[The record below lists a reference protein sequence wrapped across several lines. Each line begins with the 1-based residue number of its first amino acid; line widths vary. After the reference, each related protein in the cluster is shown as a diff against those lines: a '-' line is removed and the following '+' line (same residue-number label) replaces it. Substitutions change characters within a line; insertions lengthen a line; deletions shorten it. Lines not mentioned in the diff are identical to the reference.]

1 MYVLGATRP
10 KEGIPMISILAGVSF
25 SVKDKLCKQLR
36 CCRLAEVRLRYL
48 MIINLLNHRGAR
60 QTAKILGVH
69 NTTVYR
75 VARRFVARGEWALW
89 DAREDNGDTKLD
101 EHYLNVLHRVV
112 RGTPKG
118 FGWRRPTWTRELLV
132 ETMVRETGVRVHV
145 TTMSRALAMVH
156 ARRGRPR
163 PTVGCPWPKAAKTRR
178 LNAIRKLLD
187 TLPAGHVAVYEDEV
201 DIHLNPKIGLDW
213 MGRGQQKEVKTPGN
227 NVKRYLAGALDA
239 RTGRLLWVE
248 GERKTS
254 ALFIALLKHLLLSYP
269 KAQVVHVIL
278 DNYRI
283 HDSKIVHAAL
293 VGFGPRVQL
302 HFLPPY
308 CPNDN
313 KIERVWQDLHA
324 NVTRNH
330 TCPNITRLMQE
341 VRYYLRKRDRR
352 FDVKRRSRIDASRAA
367 A

>member
-1 MYVLGATRP
+1 MHPILGEVR
-10 KEGIPMISILAGVSF
+10 F
-25 SVKDKLCKQLR
+25 SVKEKLCKQLR
-36 CCRLAEVRLRYL
+36 RCRNAGVRVRYL
-48 MIINLLNHRGAR
+48 VIINLLNGRSAR
-60 QTAKILGVH
+60 QTAAVVGVH

-75 VARRFVARGEWALW
+75 VARRFRGHGEWALW
-89 DAREDNGDTKLD
+89 DAREDNGETKLD
-101 EHYLNVLHRVV
+101 EHYLEILHRVV
-112 RGTPKG
+112 RGKPPEY
-118 FGWRRPTWTRELLV
+118 GWRRPTWTRELLV
-132 ETMVRETGVRVHV
+132 ETMVRLTGVRIHV
-145 TTMSRALAMVH
+145 ATMSRALALVH

-178 LNAIRKLLD
+178 VNALRRLLA
-187 TLPAGHVAVYEDEV
+187 TLPRGHRAFYEDEV

-213 MGRGQQKEVKTPGN
+213 MVRGQQKEVLTPGK

-239 RTGRLLWVE
+239 QSGRLLWVE

-254 ALFIALLKHLLLSYP
+254 ALFIALLHHLRQAYP
-269 KAQVVHVIL
+269 QARVIHVIL

-293 VGFGPRVQL
+293 AGYGDRIQL

-313 KIERVWQDLHA
+313 KIERVWEDLHA

-330 TCPNITRLMQE
+330 TCPNIVALMRA
-341 VRYYLRKRDRR
+341 VRYHLRKRNRTVLR
-352 FDVKRRSRIDASRAA
+352 VQSTKTARRSAA
-367 A
+367 

>member
-1 MYVLGATRP
+1 MHPILGEVRC
-10 KEGIPMISILAGVSF
+10 

-36 CCRLAEVRLRYL
+36 HCRAAAVRVRYL
-48 MIINLLNHRGAR
+48 IIINLLNRRSAR
-60 QTAKILGVH
+60 QTAAVLGVH

-75 VARRFVARGEWALW
+75 VAQRFRQHGEWALW
-89 DAREDNGDTKLD
+89 DAREDNGASKLD
-101 EHYLNVLHRVV
+101 EHYLKVLYRVV
-112 RGTPKG
+112 RATPLQ

-132 ETMVRETGVRVHV
+132 ETLVRQTGVRVHV
-145 TTMSRALAMVH
+145 ATMSRALALVQ

-163 PTVGCPWPKAAKTRR
+163 PTVGCPWAKAAKTRR
-178 LNAIRKLLD
+178 LNALRHLVA
-187 TLPAGHVAVYEDEV
+187 TLPRSQVAVYEDEV

-213 MGRGQQKEVKTPGN
+213 MVRGQQKEVPTPGK

-239 RTGRLLWVE
+239 RSGQVLWVE

-254 ALFIALLKHLLLSYP
+254 ALFIALLNRLLQTYP
-269 KAQVVHVIL
+269 AAPVIHVIL

-293 VGFGPRVQL
+293 AGMERRIRL

-308 CPNDN
+308 CPDDN

-330 TCPNITRLMQE
+330 TRPTITHLMRD
-341 VRYYLRKRDRR
+341 VRYYLRKRNRKTLAR
-352 FDVKRRSRIDASRAA
+352 WLKERAKGSA